1 MDVPPK
7 KNPLKPS
14 PGNDIKARTLSTQL
28 AIRVVEQ
35 IRAQKLPIGSHLT
48 ERGLADTLRVSRTP
62 TRGAL
67 QFLEEMGVVERS
79 PNRGYFLKKSAD
91 QLPEAAIP
99 RQEDDLYLR
108 VAEDRLEGRLQARV
122 TESELMRRYAC
133 PRTRLVPMLTRMMHE
148 GWVERLPGK
157 GWEFQPILDST
168 AVYEQSYRFR
178 MLIEPA
184 ALLEPAYRVDP
195 EGFARIRA
203 QQRAMLDG
211 KLLQYSRVELFEA
224 GAAFHETIVACSGN
238 AFIVDALH
246 RINRLR
252 RLIEYRVNMDR
263 GRLVHQCKEHLHLL
277 DLIEAGEKIAAAE
290 FMRQHLDNAR
300 LVKTKIT

>member
-108 VAEDRLEGRLQARV
+108 VAEDRLEGRLPSRV

-133 PRTRLVPMLTRMMHE
+133 PRTRLVPVLTRMMHE
-148 GWVERLPGK
+148 GWIERLPGK
-157 GWEFQPILDST
+157 GWEFQ
-168 AVYEQSYRFR
+168 
-178 MLIEPA
+178 
-184 ALLEPAYRVDP
+184 
-195 EGFARIRA
+195 
-203 QQRAMLDG
+203 
-211 KLLQYSRVELFEA
+211 
-224 GAAFHETIVACSGN
+224 
-238 AFIVDALH
+238 
-246 RINRLR
+246 
-252 RLIEYRVNMDR
+252 
-263 GRLVHQCKEHLHLL
+263 
-277 DLIEAGEKIAAAE
+277 
-290 FMRQHLDNAR
+290 
-300 LVKTKIT
+300 

>member
-1 MDVPPK
+1 MKSKLGTEP
-7 KNPLKPS
+7 
-14 PGNDIKARTLSTQL
+14 KARTLSTQL
-28 AIRVVEQ
+28 AVRIVEQ
-35 IRAQKLPIGSHLT
+35 IRTQKLPLGSHLT
-48 ERGLADTLRVSRTP
+48 ERGLADALRVSRTP

-91 QLPEAAIP
+91 ELPEAAMP
-99 RQEDDLYLR
+99 LQEDDLYLS
-108 VAEDRLEGRLQARV
+108 VAEDRLEGRLPSRV

-133 PRTRLVPMLTRMMHE
+133 PRTRLVPVLTRMMHE
-148 GWVERLPGK
+148 GWIERLPGK
-157 GWEFQPILDST
+157 GWEFQPVLDSP

-184 ALLEPAYRVDP
+184 ALLEPAYRIDP
-195 EGFARIRA
+195 EGFARIRV

-211 KLLQYSRVELFEA
+211 KLLQYSRVEIFEA
-224 GAAFHETIVACSGN
+224 GSTFHETIVACSGN
-238 AFIVDALH
+238 AFILDALL

-252 RLIEYRVNMDR
+252 RLIEYRVNLDR
-263 GRLVHQCKEHLHLL
+263 GRLIHQCKEHLHLL
-277 DLIEAGEKIAAAE
+277 DLIEAGEKSTAAE

-300 LVKTKIT
+300 KVKTGISSGA